1 MKTLFIILFA
11 LLFIVPVVS
20 AQDTL
25 YVKTFDDLG
34 AALEMKL
41 KPLEQLKELPHK
53 NCDCEE
59 CMVIKNK
66 VADEVDAIVLV
77 VDIKPNHWQSRTFHK
92 RINKGMKKIEQL
104 NELGD
109 KIRSGEFL
117 RRRHPHNKR
126 SNCQN
131 TLEN

>member
-25 YVKTFDDLG
+25 YVKSFDDLG

-41 KPLEQLKELPHK
+41 KPLEQLKELPHE

-66 VADEVDAIVLV
+66 VADEVDAIVLN
-77 VDIKPNHWQSRTFHK
+77 VDIKQSHWRSKSFHNRVNK
-92 RINKGMKKIEQL
+92 GLKKINKL

-109 KIRSGEFL
+109 KIRSGERL
-117 RRRHPHNKR
+117 RHRYPHNKK
-126 SNCQN
+126 SHKK
-131 TLEN
+131 LEN

>member
-1 MKTLFIILFA
+1 MKTLFVILFA

-25 YVKTFDDLG
+25 YVKSFDDLG

-41 KPLEQLKELPHK
+41 KPLEQLKELPHE

-66 VADEVDAIVLV
+66 VADEVDAIVLN
-77 VDIKPNHWQSRTFHK
+77 VDIKQSH
-92 RINKGMKKIEQL
+92 
-104 NELGD
+104 
-109 KIRSGEFL
+109 
-117 RRRHPHNKR
+117 
-126 SNCQN
+126 
-131 TLEN
+131 